1 MPFLED
7 SDIAVVSSD
16 ALISETHTHDFLE
29 IAYVAEGSALHT
41 IRNTETLIKEG
52 NYFIV
57 DYNTEH
63 SYVSINNAPL
73 RIINI
78 LFNPRLL
85 DRTLEN
91 CGSFNTMLEHYLIKF
106 GVGKLMVNP
115 SYELFF
121 DEDKSIAK
129 LIDQLNDEYKLKKA
143 GYIEVMRSYLI
154 VLIVNTMRKISSGD
168 PESLLDRICQRVLR
182 STTVPPTLLELAEEM
197 GYSQYYLSTRFKQLA
212 GIGYRDYLLRLRM
225 AEATRFLANTD
236 KKISEI
242 AENIGYSD
250 LNSFYSA
257 FKKVYGT
264 SPLLYRKLI
273 NMNGNKEKQ
282 DVLLDNDQK
291 KMI

>member
-1 MPFLED
+1 MPFLRD
-7 SDIAVVSSD
+7 SDIEVVSSD
-16 ALISETHTHDFLE
+16 ALISEIHTHDFLE

-41 IRNTETLIKEG
+41 IRNAETVITKG

-91 CGSFNTMLEHYLIKF
+91 CKSFNSMLEHYLIKF
-106 GVGKLMVNP
+106 GSGKLMVNP

-121 DEDKSIAK
+121 DEDNSIAE
-129 LIDQLNDEYKLKKA
+129 LIDRLNYEYKMKET

-154 VLIVNTMRKISSGD
+154 VLIVSTMRKIASGD
-168 PESLLDRICQRVLR
+168 SDSLLDKICQRVSR
-182 STTVPPTLLELAEEM
+182 TPSIPPTLLELAQEL

-212 GIGYRDYLLRLRM
+212 GIGYREYLLRLRM
-225 AEATRFLANTD
+225 AEAARALANTD
-236 KKISEI
+236 RKVSEI
-242 AENIGYSD
+242 ADDIGYSD
-250 LNSFYSA
+250 MNSFYSA

-264 SPLLYRKLI
+264 SPLLYRRSIGKSGDAEKHI
-273 NMNGNKEKQ
+273 NFIDDGHT
-282 DVLLDNDQK
+282 
-291 KMI
+291 I

>member
-1 MPFLED
+1 MANLRYGM
-7 SDIAVVSSD
+7 
-16 ALISETHTHDFLE
+16 L
-29 IAYVAEGSALHT
+29 
-41 IRNTETLIKEG
+41 
-52 NYFIV
+52 NY
-57 DYNTEH
+57 H
-63 SYVSINNAPL
+63 
-73 RIINI
+73 
-78 LFNPRLL
+78 
-85 DRTLEN
+85 
-91 CGSFNTMLEHYLIKF
+91 
-106 GVGKLMVNP
+106 
-115 SYELFF
+115 
-121 DEDKSIAK
+121 
-129 LIDQLNDEYKLKKA
+129 
-143 GYIEVMRSYLI
+143 
-154 VLIVNTMRKISSGD
+154 
-168 PESLLDRICQRVLR
+168 
-182 STTVPPTLLELAEEM
+182 
-197 GYSQYYLSTRFKQLA
+197 YSQYYLSTRFKQLA